1 MLQKV
6 GCAPF
11 EWFARCQRNSP
22 MMKWVPLC
30 TLICHFIC
38 FMYFLCTKDEW
49 NMLELQNHPLKSLL
63 LMQIDFFSIWISHS
77 IIGRFCNNNW
87 NQVANED
94 LSVKQVCCEQK
105 EKYCSPLEL
114 IGVLGHQRGTLHVKC
129 TGHPNFIVRVL
140 VVRFPNLPNPS
151 KTQSWHP
158 DLVRVFLVRF
168 PNLPCSSKT
177 QSGHPDLVRVLEVWA
192 YQRIKD
198 IET

>member
-105 EKYCSPLEL
+105 EKYCSPLKL

-129 TGHPNFIVRVL
+129 TGQPN
-140 VVRFPNLPNPS
+140 
-151 KTQSWHP
+151 
-158 DLVRVFLVRF
+158 LVRVFVVRF

>member
-105 EKYCSPLEL
+105 EKYCSPLKL

-129 TGHPNFIVRVL
+129 TGHPN
-140 VVRFPNLPNPS
+140 
-151 KTQSWHP
+151 
-158 DLVRVFLVRF
+158 LVRVFVVRF

-192 YQRIKD
+192 YQRTKD